1 MMWFLPFLE
10 KGLMR
15 LICDYSEVLRI
26 SSDVANVELKW
37 LISCFHTGGEEE
49 GALFSD
55 FLRLQFPD

>member
-26 SSDVANVELKW
+26 SSDVANVELK
-37 LISCFHTGGEEE
+37 
-49 GALFSD
+49 
-55 FLRLQFPD
+55 